1 MICTNFQLSAIFSFP
16 GKNSNIILRYR
27 RFCEKMTLKNE
38 NVDIFAVKHIQSGLY
53 NLILLHNSRL
63 QLFGKLH
70 GQSLS
75 ILDFIALKHL
85 KNSHF

>member
-1 MICTNFQLSAIFSFP
+1 MICTNFHLSTIFSLP
-16 GKNSNIILRYR
+16 GKIQTLFWDINV
-27 RFCEKMTLKNE
+27 FCEKMTPKNE
-38 NVDIFAVKHIQSGLY
+38 NVDIFVVKHIHSGLY

-63 QLFGKLH
+63 QLFGKFH